1 MVNPNEETIKV
12 SKNRIEGFIK
22 SEEWNLQYIAEGQGP
37 DLFVIGSAPYY
48 DRSFSKNLRDSC
60 RMIFADHRGYANGS
74 SSTDKKDFSLDIV
87 LEDMECVRKKLGLN
101 RVVLLGHSGHGY
113 MALEYAKKYPQNVS
127 HLILMCMTPDLSKK
141 SHELIESYFQENA
154 SADRK
159 EYFGERMSRLGEAI
173 SKDPEN
179 AFKLFNVYA
188 GARSWYDF
196 KYDSSWLWRDVPVN
210 TAFFDHV
217 WGEIFRDIDIKPGL
231 DKIEAPVYLALGRHD
246 YLMPPAYLWEP
257 VLPLFKDIT
266 LRYFEKSGHTP
277 QLEEPETFDRELLS
291 WLKDKKAL

>member
-1 MVNPNEETIKV
+1 M

-22 SEEWNLQYIAEGQGP
+22 SGEWNLQYIAEGQGP
-37 DLFVIGSAPYY
+37 NVFVIGSALYY
-48 DRSFSKNLRDSC
+48 DRSFSQNIRNSC
-60 RMIFADHRGYANGS
+60 RMIFADHRGYAAGS
-74 SSTDKKDFSLDIV
+74 SSADKKNFSLDII
-87 LEDMECVRKKLGLN
+87 LEDMELVRKELGLE
-101 RVVLLGHSGHGY
+101 RMILVGHSGHGY

-127 HLILMCMTPDLSKK
+127 HLVLMCVTPDLSKK

-159 EYFGERMSRLGEAI
+159 EYFGQRMSQLGEAI
-173 SKDPEN
+173 SEDPQN

-196 KYDSSWLWRDVPVN
+196 KYDSSWLWENIPVN

-231 DKIEAPVYLALGRHD
+231 DKIEVPVYLALGKYD

-257 VLPLFKDIT
+257 LRPLFRDLSVKF
-266 LRYFEKSGHTP
+266 FERSGHTP
-277 QLEEPETFDRELLS
+277 QLEESETFDREILI
-291 WLKDKKAL
+291 WLKEKKAL